1 MAVQYMRRVIE
12 KKAKFDIMDLNCLQV
27 LLSFLTVLSWNF
39 YDSLIKYLAWYV
51 VLFVN
56 ILVLTVNSEQLI
68 MVFALSQHDM

>member
-56 ILVLTVNSEQLI
+56 ILVLAVNSEQLI